1 MPILSPKK
9 PVRAD
14 HRFIK
19 KVLDIAFEGKV
30 VPLPDELSEVSRVFS
45 DYGGSWERLF
55 NGSTRDVAKLKE
67 VISYALDNGHLT
79 KTEDW
84 I

>member
-1 MPILSPKK
+1 MGILSPKK

-19 KVLDIAFEGKV
+19 KLLGVMMEGDV
-30 VPLPDELSEVSRVFS
+30 EHIPSELSEVSRVFLG
-45 DYGGSWERLF
+45 YGGSWERVF
-55 NGSTRDVAKLKE
+55 QGSIDDIVKLKK
-67 VISYALDNGHLT
+67 VITYAFEKGHLT